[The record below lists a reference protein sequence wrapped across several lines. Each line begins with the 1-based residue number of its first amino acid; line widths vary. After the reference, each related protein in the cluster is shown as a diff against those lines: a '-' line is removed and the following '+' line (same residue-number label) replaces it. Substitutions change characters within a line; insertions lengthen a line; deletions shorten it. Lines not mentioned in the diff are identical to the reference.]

1 MRRALFLLAR
11 IAAAIPADAVIL
23 AALLALVAWGRA

>member
-1 MRRALFLLAR
+1 LFLLAR